1 MNGETL
7 DAGHACGRVAQ
18 KWIVAAIRPRGA
30 RSGRFG
36 ANVVPTS
43 AHVLRAGSGGAS
55 FEMAAVGRP
64 DLDSSRPCAAGAIW
78 PGLFA
83 NV

>member
-55 FEMAAVGRP
+55 F
-64 DLDSSRPCAAGAIW
+64 
-78 PGLFA
+78 
-83 NV
+83 